1 MNPSEHTF
9 DARGLKIH
17 YVEWGD
23 RKGELLILIHGF
35 LDHARSWDPLVAAI
49 KNLST
54 KPRRIVAMD
63 CRGHGD
69 SGWIERG
76 GFYHFPDYVLDLN
89 SLILN
94 LGAPS
99 AVLLGHSMGGTI
111 SFLYSGTFP
120 HRVEKLILVE
130 GVGPHGLNFSAAP
143 RLMEKWIIEVR
154 ALEQR
159 RAIEYSTLEKGVQ
172 RLQRSNPRLK
182 PDLALHLAR
191 HGMKQTSRGKW
202 VWKFD
207 PLHRTTSPQ
216 PFYTGQALEFLSRI
230 ECPVLLVTGKESRQ
244 TIRKDRKE
252 RFNAISNRTEV
263 EIEGAGHMVHHD
275 NAEGLAQVVVEFL
288 KKEKQ

>member
-35 LDHARSWDPLVAAI
+35 LDHVRSWDPLVAAI
-49 KNLST
+49 KNLSL
-54 KPRRIVAMD
+54 KPMRIVAMD

-69 SGWIERG
+69 SGWIGRG

-130 GVGPHGLNFSAAP
+130 GIGPRGLNFSAAP
-143 RLMEKWIIEVR
+143 RRMEKWIIEFG

-159 RAIEYSTLEKGVQ
+159 RPIEYSTLEKGVQ

-191 HGMKQTSRGKW
+191 HGMKQTIRGKW

-216 PFYTGQALEFLSRI
+216 PFYTGQALEFLSLI
-230 ECPVLLVTGKESRQ
+230 ECPVLLVGGKESRQ
-244 TIRKDRKE
+244 SIRKDRKE
-252 RFNAISNRTEV
+252 RFNAISNRTDV